1 MEQGLQ
7 PQMVRPHLY
16 ISSMRTE
23 LYRELLESNGI
34 THILQVGIELQ
45 PSHPQHFQ
53 YLQLPIADWPEQDIV
68 SSFPA
73 AFDFIDA
80 GMDGGG
86 GVLVHCQAGIS
97 RSASFVIAY
106 CMWKERLS
114 ADAATAVVA
123 AARSAIFPNMGFKT
137 QLREFERL
145 GWDASRW
152 QGWSM
157 SQFLATRYG
166 GESVD
171 FMAAMLGGAP
181 ETSGVVR
188 GSSRGQQPAPSTDMY
203 GQRAPVADSPFAQYR
218 AAISKA
224 NGSGSSG
231 ARGSTQQR
239 AYQQQQAAA
248 DSLRSRGCSADQR
261 PGSRGS
267 SKSPALASASP
278 EVRSARASWSDAASN
293 GASSRPGPSSTRRA
307 SHACY
312 CGKCGVGAGVEAPEA
327 GSSSGS
333 RQRRHSTGQQ
343 YAQLAAAA
351 GAAAMTHMS
360 LMSLN
365 ARACLPEEAALLMA
379 G

>member
-1 MEQGLQ
+1 M
-7 PQMVRPHLY
+7 
-16 ISSMRTE
+16 
-23 LYRELLESNGI
+23 
-34 THILQVGIELQ
+34 
-45 PSHPQHFQ
+45 
-53 YLQLPIADWPEQDIV
+53 
-68 SSFPA
+68 
-73 AFDFIDA
+73 
-80 GMDGGG
+80 
-86 GVLVHCQAGIS
+86 LVHCQAGIS

-152 QGWSM
+152 RGWSM

-188 GSSRGQQPAPSTDMY
+188 GSSRGQPAAASTDVCGQPAPLP
-203 GQRAPVADSPFAQYR
+203 GSPFAQYR

-224 NGSGSSG
+224 GGCGSSG
-231 ARGSTQQR
+231 PWGSTQQCDCK
-239 AYQQQQAAA
+239 QQQAA
-248 DSLRSRGCSADQR
+248 DSLRSSSHNADQR
-261 PGSRGS
+261 PGSQGG
-267 SKSPALASASP
+267 SKSPALAAAIP
-278 EVRSARASWSDAASN
+278 EARSACARVGGPDASSSSY
-293 GASSRPGPSSTRRA
+293 SSRPGPSTGRRA
-307 SHACY
+307 SLACY
-312 CGKCGVGAGVEAPEA
+312 CGKCGTGAGASAADA
-327 GSSSGS
+327 GGNG
-333 RQRRHSTGQQ
+333 RRLRRHSTGQQ

-351 GAAAMTHMS
+351 GATAVTHMS

-365 ARACLPEEAALLMA
+365 ARTRLPEEAALLMA

>member
-1 MEQGLQ
+1 
-7 PQMVRPHLY
+7 
-16 ISSMRTE
+16 
-23 LYRELLESNGI
+23 
-34 THILQVGIELQ
+34 
-45 PSHPQHFQ
+45 
-53 YLQLPIADWPEQDIV
+53 
-68 SSFPA
+68 
-73 AFDFIDA
+73 
-80 GMDGGG
+80 
-86 GVLVHCQAGIS
+86 VLVHCQAGIS

-114 ADAATAVVA
+114 ADAATAVVS

-188 GSSRGQQPAPSTDMY
+188 GSSRGQQQPAASTADMY
-203 GQRAPVADSPFAQYR
+203 GQPAPVAESPFAQYR

-224 NGSGSSG
+224 NGSGSSSG
-231 ARGSTQQR
+231 PRGSTQQR
-239 AYQQQQAAA
+239 AYQPQKAAAA

-267 SKSPALASASP
+267 SKSPALASGSP

-293 GASSRPGPSSTRRA
+293 APSSRQGPSSTRRA

-312 CGKCGVGAGVEAPEA
+312 CGKCGVAGGGAAEA
-327 GSSSGS
+327 GSSSGR

-360 LMSLN
+360 LMSLS
-365 ARACLPEEAALLMA
+365 ARTRLPEEAALLMA